1 MFWLRFELAG
11 VRLVVRSYL
20 VAVALSGGFTVV
32 WFLLYGVLVLEGST
46 SGTLICCYFFDFF
59 PPFLLILFSLGF
71 IIYIFANQKKK
82 EKMT

>member
-46 SGTLICCYFFDFF
+46 SGTLICCYFFYFF
-59 PPFLLILFSLGF
+59 PPFLLILFF
-71 IIYIFANQKKK
+71 AWFHIFANQKKK